1 MYDYNTKALDSAIE
15 DTFDDVMGGYEK
27 RPEVEEAVTRHDAI
41 FEDLLSRHPEDTDLL
56 RELWDGVLSYTADYV
71 STAYVE
77 GVKYGIKNG
86 EAIERFA
93 ADEDTEPEI

>member
-1 MYDYNTKALDSAIE
+1 MYDYNTRALDSAIE
-15 DTFDDVMGGYEK
+15 DTFDDVMAGYEK
-27 RPEVEEAVTRHDAI
+27 RPEVSEERARRDAI

-71 STAYVE
+71 ATAYVE

-86 EAIERFA
+86 DEIKRFA
-93 ADEDTEPEI
+93 AEDADPEI

>member
-1 MYDYNTKALDSAIE
+1 MYEYKTQALNEAIE
-15 DTFDDVMGGYEK
+15 DTFDNVMGGYEK
-27 RPEVEEAVTRHDAI
+27 RPEVEEAATRRDAI

-56 RELWDGVLSYTADYV
+56 RELREGVLSYTADYV
-71 STAYVE
+71 ATAYVE

-93 ADEDTEPEI
+93 AKDAEPEI

>member
-1 MYDYNTKALDSAIE
+1 MYDYNTKVLDSAIE
-15 DTFDDVMGGYEK
+15 DTFDDVMTGYEK
-27 RPEVEEAVTRHDAI
+27 RPEVEDAATRRDAI

-71 STAYVE
+71 TTAYVE

-86 EAIERFA
+86 EEIEKFA
-93 ADEDTEPEI
+93 AEDAEPEV

>member
-27 RPEVEEAVTRHDAI
+27 RPEVEEAATRRDAI
-41 FEDLLSRHPEDTDLL
+41 FEDLLSRHPEDTELL
-56 RELWDGVLSYTADYV
+56 RELWDGVLSYIADYV

-86 EAIERFA
+86 EMIEEFA
-93 ADEDTEPEI
+93 AEDDEPEI